1 MRGWNYL
8 GEKNQKCGQTHVRS
22 TCPSSL
28 KALKTYQ
35 ESIGWVC
42 LERSETEC
50 EPDIQKYVCLVFKKI
65 SCRLLQHTSQQV
77 LKSQGLCS
85 SYHCTAI
92 TQPHSICMAYES
104 GCLFVPY
111 RDVGFVSEEQRK
123 HSDWKRMPFRIFL
136 MRLWRDIFI
145 SICSMGTSRGRGV
158 SMTSSHEIQIKTP
171 LAEPSWGGP
180 FEVSRWEGFTFN
192 ESGER
197 QWRGEKLF
205 LLTIYPNEVLLYSK
219 GDHIQSLGTDDDGR

>member
-50 EPDIQKYVCLVFKKI
+50 EPDIQKYLCLVFKKI

-92 TQPHSICMAYES
+92 TQPIVSAWLTSQAASLSLTEMLVLSQRNKENILTGRECLS
-104 GCLFVPY
+104 GFSWC
-111 RDVGFVSEEQRK
+111 GSGE
-123 HSDWKRMPFRIFL
+123 IFL
-136 MRLWRDIFI
+136 FLSVQWGPVGAGVCPWPLVMRF
-145 SICSMGTSRGRGV
+145 
-158 SMTSSHEIQIKTP
+158 K
-171 LAEPSWGGP
+171 
-180 FEVSRWEGFTFN
+180 
-192 ESGER
+192 
-197 QWRGEKLF
+197 
-205 LLTIYPNEVLLYSK
+205 
-219 GDHIQSLGTDDDGR
+219 